1 MIDSFEIFISCTLH
15 IICRVRIVI
24 IFSVTRRSR
33 SHGSESLS
41 HSNDEEDEEDEE
53 DEDDVSPVTMFIIV
67 DYYCKTGLWQI
78 FDSLQQ

>member
-1 MIDSFEIFISCTLH
+1 MIDSFAIFISCTLH

-41 HSNDEEDEEDEE
+41 EWTFADLTDVTLVS
-53 DEDDVSPVTMFIIV
+53 DDT
-67 DYYCKTGLWQI
+67 Y
-78 FDSLQQ
+78 